1 MKKKLLAT
9 LMIVA
14 MSASM
19 LAGCG
24 SKADAPADNAA
35 ATDDTAKDD
44 AAATDD
50 DATADTEYWRN
61 RPTDSIATAHFAGS
75 T

>member
-35 ATDDTAKDD
+35 ATDDAAKDD
-44 AAATDD
+44 AAKGIFLG
-50 DATADTEYWRN
+50 YN
-61 RPTDSIATAHFAGS
+61 GVCQGF
-75 T
+75 